1 KLATLGTCQAAREL
15 IAQESEF
22 SRAQTDASRS
32 LAALKTELSK
42 EQFRLWRKAV
52 RSGVKPAT
60 AHPPLFADFWQKAR
74 RVDLAES
81 HLRDILATELQ
92 VAREALLAA
101 CRK

>member
-1 KLATLGTCQAAREL
+1 MFWRKLATLGTSQAAREL

-52 RSGVKPAT
+52 RSGVKPST
-60 AHPPLFADFWQKAR
+60 AHPAAVR
-74 RVDLAES
+74 R
-81 HLRDILATELQ
+81 
-92 VAREALLAA
+92 LLAKSQA
-101 CRK
+101 G